1 MREKIIDGPQVPED
15 MAKKE
20 LQTEVVGITL
30 KERRHNYSLRQI
42 LQVRL
47 GSCESDKFPFDYLYL
62 QFSEKAMAPHS
73 STLAWFL

>member
-15 MAKKE
+15 MAEKK

-47 GSCESDKFPFDYLYL
+47 GSCESDKFPFGYLYL
-62 QFSEKAMAPHS
+62 QFLFFIK
-73 STLAWFL
+73 